1 MKLQYRRMRISPI
14 LEVMPSRP
22 RRLLLLPLFALL
34 PMLALVTGAK
44 CYPPDTRVV
53 VFIQG
58 LYTSYDAD
66 GTTSVGIEPHTF
78 DTLKQAFIAKGYPAP
93 RLLDYSYAGGSIADD
108 GRWVPQE
115 YSCEITDRAS
125 DESLAVLEK
134 MLSDYKQR
142 HPKVHFTLVGHSLG
156 GYLAFLEGAREA
168 GRGDAD
174 KLAIDGVVTFDAPLK
189 GVSADKKA
197 IIDFASPCAKTY
209 IAGVDLV
216 AARNDPTTA
225 QTRAA
230 QAAAMAHTGVRL
242 ATLGNND
249 DCLYNLPLCIGGGS
263 DDTDSQTLPG
273 EAALSMSYDAPTNPL
288 LSHFIILVHPPAVA
302 DAVAFVGAP

>member
-1 MKLQYRRMRISPI
+1 MPLPPRLRLIIS
-14 LEVMPSRP
+14 
-22 RRLLLLPLFALL
+22 LLALL
-34 PMLALVTGAK
+34 PALALFSAAK

-58 LYTSYDAD
+58 LYTSYGPD
-66 GTTSVGIEPHTF
+66 GTTTVGVEPHTF
-78 DTLKQAFIAKGYPAP
+78 DTLKFALETKRYPAP
-93 RLLDYSYAGGSIADD
+93 RLLDYSYSGGSIAAN
-108 GRWVPQE
+108 GSWVPRD

-125 DESLAVLEK
+125 AESLVVLEK
-134 MLSDYKQR
+134 MLTDYKQR
-142 HPKVHFTLVGHSLG
+142 HPKAHFTLVGHSLG

-168 GRGDAD
+168 GRSDAT

-189 GVSADKKA
+189 GISADKKA

-209 IAGVDLV
+209 IAGAELV
-216 AARNDPTTA
+216 AARNDPTTPA
-225 QTRAA
+225 TRAA
-230 QAAAMAHTGVRL
+230 QAGAMASAGIRL

-249 DCLYNLPLCIGGGS
+249 DCLYNLPLCTGGGS

-273 EAALSMSYDAPTNPL
+273 QATFSMAYDAPTNPL
-288 LSHFIILVHPPAVA
+288 LSHFVILVHPPAVA